1 MSVYVLWW
9 WYRVFGVMLD
19 EDMDDDDHEA
29 YQSIAEADEETVNV
43 DDAQDN
49 NPSNLFTS
57 ATGQQFCVAC
67 SPFTV

>member
-29 YQSIAEADEETVNV
+29 DQSIAEADEETVNI

-49 NPSNLFTS
+49 NPSNLFIS
-57 ATGQQFCVAC
+57 ATGQQFCLPC

>member
-1 MSVYVLWW
+1 
-9 WYRVFGVMLD
+9 MLD